1 VKCLQVNEN
10 KIVSIFHDWGI
21 ALNIGQWR
29 NIHNGQAKVQG
40 KYTVAKFRIPYL
52 GSPMPAWRDKLAA
65 TKWRG
70 GRGMNTCCFF
80 LSLAEMHARIGLAVW

>member
-10 KIVSIFHDWGI
+10 KIVSIFHDSGI
-21 ALNIGQWR
+21 ALNIGYWW

-40 KYTVAKFRIPYL
+40 NSAVARFQIPYV
-52 GSPMPAWRDKLAA
+52 GFPAPAWPYKVAA

-70 GRGMNTCCFF
+70 KPAATTSN
-80 LSLAEMHARIGLAVW
+80 